1 MVYFNYPMIN
11 SRLIFK
17 LTCVFSKKLFDS
29 FLYSFSKNKQYK
41 DDLKKNYNSSIE
53 VVKILVYFEK

>member
-1 MVYFNYPMIN
+1 MIN